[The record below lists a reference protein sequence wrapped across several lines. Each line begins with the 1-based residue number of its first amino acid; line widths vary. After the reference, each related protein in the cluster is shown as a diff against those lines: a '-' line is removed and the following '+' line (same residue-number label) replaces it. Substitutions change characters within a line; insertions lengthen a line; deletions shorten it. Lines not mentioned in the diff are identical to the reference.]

1 MMDDLSGE
9 FPFRLFTPKLRYR
22 LYQPDDTAARCGG
35 FIPSGEVIRWRAWC
49 EAPYLRHYNGV
60 FSTSAVAADTNHADL
75 QTSLVR
81 LGRIELP
88 RASCSSLPFTK
99 CRVLP
104 HLRSGLGGFIILVES
119 ATKPTRG
126 RFGGCGGDLNP
137 AWCRQ
142 YATSF
147 VPVRGS
153 YFNPNRFECVALSC
167 TAYPCCL
174 FHSAT
179 HPFWPSSTLRLSHH
193 GLLPSA
199 PLHCASAFPKKA
211 YSTYR
216 AVFSGHFRSLCGS
229 TVAHTSSGS
238 DPATGG
244 TDQTR
249 TGGLLIPNQARYQLR
264 YGSILAADGG
274 VDPHGFRRALF
285 SRQAQRP
292 LEFICRMYLILS
304 CCVPVLA
311 RFPRLDARFKYANS
325 T

>member
-1 MMDDLSGE
+1 M
-9 FPFRLFTPKLRYR
+9 
-22 LYQPDDTAARCGG
+22 
-35 FIPSGEVIRWRAWC
+35 
-49 EAPYLRHYNGV
+49 
-60 FSTSAVAADTNHADL
+60 
-75 QTSLVR
+75 
-81 LGRIELP
+81 
-88 RASCSSLPFTK
+88 
-99 CRVLP
+99 
-104 HLRSGLGGFIILVES
+104 
-119 ATKPTRG
+119 
-126 RFGGCGGDLNP
+126 NP

-153 YFNPNRFECVALSC
+153 YFNPNRFECAALSC

-199 PLHCASAFPKKA
+199 PLHCASSFPKKA

-229 TVAHTSSGS
+229 TVAHTSSGG

-274 VDPHGFRRALF
+274 VEPHGFHRALF
-285 SRQAQRP
+285 SRQAPRP
-292 LEFICRMYLILS
+292 LEFICRIGW
-304 CCVPVLA
+304 
-311 RFPRLDARFKYANS
+311 RFCTMHDQESNLTVWGLEPRCTSKDDRHPMLRGIGFVTAP
-325 T
+325 

>member
-1 MMDDLSGE
+1 MRRFHSNYGLTSNH
-9 FPFRLFTPKLRYR
+9 LV
-22 LYQPDDTAARCGG
+22 C
-35 FIPSGEVIRWRAWC
+35 WRAWC

-88 RASCSSLPFTK
+88 WVSCSSLPFTK

-104 HLRSGLGGFIILVES
+104 HLRSGCGGFIILVES

-147 VPVRGS
+147 VPVRGGF
-153 YFNPNRFECVALSC
+153 FNPNRFECVALSC

-179 HPFWPSSTLRLSHH
+179 HPYVSIRCCFSTL
-193 GLLPSA
+193 
-199 PLHCASAFPKKA
+199 
-211 YSTYR
+211 
-216 AVFSGHFRSLCGS
+216 
-229 TVAHTSSGS
+229 
-238 DPATGG
+238 G
-244 TDQTR
+244 T
-249 TGGLLIPNQARYQLR
+249 
-264 YGSILAADGG
+264 
-274 VDPHGFRRALF
+274 
-285 SRQAQRP
+285 
-292 LEFICRMYLILS
+292 
-304 CCVPVLA
+304 
-311 RFPRLDARFKYANS
+311 
-325 T
+325 

>member
-167 TAYPCCL
+167 TAYPC
-174 FHSAT
+174 
-179 HPFWPSSTLRLSHH
+179 
-193 GLLPSA
+193 
-199 PLHCASAFPKKA
+199 
-211 YSTYR
+211 
-216 AVFSGHFRSLCGS
+216 
-229 TVAHTSSGS
+229 
-238 DPATGG
+238 
-244 TDQTR
+244 
-249 TGGLLIPNQARYQLR
+249 
-264 YGSILAADGG
+264 
-274 VDPHGFRRALF
+274 
-285 SRQAQRP
+285 
-292 LEFICRMYLILS
+292 
-304 CCVPVLA
+304 
-311 RFPRLDARFKYANS
+311 
-325 T
+325 

>member
-1 MMDDLSGE
+1 MRRFHSNYGLTSNH
-9 FPFRLFTPKLRYR
+9 LV
-22 LYQPDDTAARCGG
+22 C
-35 FIPSGEVIRWRAWC
+35 WRAWC

-88 RASCSSLPFTK
+88 WVSCSSLPFTK

-104 HLRSGLGGFIILVES
+104 HLRSGCGGFIILVES

-147 VPVRGS
+147 IPVRGGC
-153 YFNPNRFECVALSC
+153 FNPNRFECAALSC

-199 PLHCASAFPKKA
+199 PLHCASSFPKKA

-229 TVAHTSSGS
+229 TVAHTSAGGRPGNWWNRPDSNWWPPDPKSGAL
-238 DPATGG
+238 PTALRLHIGG
-244 TDQTR
+244 RWRSR
-249 TGGLLIPNQARYQLR
+249 T
-264 YGSILAADGG
+264 
-274 VDPHGFRRALF
+274 
-285 SRQAQRP
+285 
-292 LEFICRMYLILS
+292 
-304 CCVPVLA
+304 
-311 RFPRLDARFKYANS
+311 
-325 T
+325 

>member
-1 MMDDLSGE
+1 M
-9 FPFRLFTPKLRYR
+9 FTPELRYR

-99 CRVLP
+99 CRILP
-104 HLRSGLGGFIILVES
+104 HLRSGLGWFIILVES

-147 VPVRGS
+147 VPVRGG
-153 YFNPNRFECVALSC
+153 YLNLNRFECAALSC

-179 HPFWPSSTLRLSHH
+179 HPFWPSSSLDFHTL
-193 GLLPSA
+193 
-199 PLHCASAFPKKA
+199 
-211 YSTYR
+211 
-216 AVFSGHFRSLCGS
+216 
-229 TVAHTSSGS
+229 
-238 DPATGG
+238 PATTVRRSAAPIPSG
-244 TDQTR
+244 QT
-249 TGGLLIPNQARYQLR
+249 GLDA
-264 YGSILAADGG
+264 
-274 VDPHGFRRALF
+274 
-285 SRQAQRP
+285 SRQAQFSAGIVVLCVARRSRTHQP
-292 LEFICRMYLILS
+292 GATRQLVEPTRLELMAS
-304 CCVPVLA
+304 
-311 RFPRLDARFKYANS
+311 
-325 T
+325 

>member
-1 MMDDLSGE
+1 MRRFHSNYGLTSNH
-9 FPFRLFTPKLRYR
+9 LV
-22 LYQPDDTAARCGG
+22 C
-35 FIPSGEVIRWRAWC
+35 WRAWC

-88 RASCSSLPFTK
+88 WVSCSSLPFTK

-104 HLRSGLGGFIILVES
+104 HLRSGCGGFIILVES

-147 VPVRGS
+147 IPVRGGC
-153 YFNPNRFECVALSC
+153 FNPNRFECAALYC
-167 TAYPCCL
+167 TPYPCCL
-174 FHSAT
+174 LHSAT

-199 PLHCASAFPKKA
+199 PLHCASSFPKKA

-229 TVAHTSSGS
+229 TVAHTSAGG

-274 VDPHGFRRALF
+274 VEPD
-285 SRQAQRP
+285 
-292 LEFICRMYLILS
+292 
-304 CCVPVLA
+304 
-311 RFPRLDARFKYANS
+311 RLGTR
-325 T
+325 TQLHLQG